1 MMRDSLAE
9 GLGGYLLFLFWAL
22 LSVVP
27 MVLVIWV
34 AIHFIL
40 KFW

>member
-1 MMRDSLAE
+1 MKNQNGYTLIELLVALGIIVQIIILGLLA
-9 GLGGYLLFLFWAL
+9 
-22 LSVVP
+22 
-27 MVLVIWV
+27 WV